1 MSAKPSH
8 TPARHVV
15 AVVGTKGGIGKTTVT
30 NGLAGALALK
40 GRLVSVID
48 VDPQGSS
55 FSWAETAARNG
66 IALPYGVGTAGRGSL
81 SKVVEDSLSEWILI
95 DGPPGNTD
103 VTLAMLAVA
112 DVALIPTQ
120 PESLALDRLS
130 STLRLIGQAS
140 TANPVLGCLVV
151 VNQAD
156 RRTSEAW
163 TAPEILRHEG
173 IPVADTVVP
182 RLARINRA
190 FGTNVVSP
198 AWVAL
203 ADELIAAVGAE
214 SEVAA

>member
-15 AVVGTKGGIGKTTVT
+15 AIVGTKGGIGKTTVT

-40 GRLVSVID
+40 GHTVSVID
-48 VDPQGSS
+48 ADPQGSS
-55 FSWAETAARNG
+55 LAWADTALRNG
-66 IALPYGVGTAGRGSL
+66 AGLSYRTGSASRNTLPASVAHSTG
-81 SKVVEDSLSEWILI
+81 DWIII

-140 TANPVLGCLVV
+140 TANPGLGCLVV